1 MMKSNILSLCLMLAL
16 SACTSQ
22 PKPQKDSTLPILDI
36 SKEYP
41 EIELDI
47 HEIADVDYIP
57 LETTDESIIGKAPY
71 YAISEKYIVS
81 LASPLDRATR
91 FFDRKGKYLFKIDRY
106 GQGAEEYVYP
116 FNVSVDFENEECYV
130 YDGYTAK

>member
-1 MMKSNILSLCLMLAL
+1 MIAL

-47 HEIADVDYIP
+47 HEIADVEYVP
-57 LETTDESIIGKAPY
+57 LETTDSSVIGMGLK
-71 YAISEKYIVS
+71 
-81 LASPLDRATR
+81 
-91 FFDRKGKYLFKIDRY
+91 KIYRR
-106 GQGAEEYVYP
+106 
-116 FNVSVDFENEECYV
+116 N
-130 YDGYTAK
+130 TL

>member
-1 MMKSNILSLCLMLAL
+1 MLAL

-47 HEIADVDYIP
+47 HEIADVEYVP
-57 LETTDESIIGKAPY
+57 LETTDSSVIGMGLKK
-71 YAISEKYIVS
+71 KYIGEIHYNI
-81 LASPLDRATR
+81 R
-91 FFDRKGKYLFKIDRY
+91 
-106 GQGAEEYVYP
+106 
-116 FNVSVDFENEECYV
+116 SVWSCLHF
-130 YDGYTAK
+130 